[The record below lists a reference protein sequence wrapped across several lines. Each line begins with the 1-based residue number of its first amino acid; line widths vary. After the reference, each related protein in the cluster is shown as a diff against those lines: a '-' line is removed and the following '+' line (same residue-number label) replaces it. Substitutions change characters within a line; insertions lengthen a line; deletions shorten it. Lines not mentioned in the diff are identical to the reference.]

1 MPFITGLKVV
11 RSDVY
16 LTKMS
21 EPPWRHYARGM
32 LPLSPIAKKSR
43 EGNYWPNK
51 GDFSELKKD
60 GDGEKNKK
68 EKRKRG
74 IVVNVK
80 PHINIMQQENSPQ
93 TQNSRN
99 AMLRRLADCFA
110 HRQMT
115 AKSRAKRHRVLGF
128 HPRLCTIHENASELA
143 NDLDATFN
151 SLTADGDLREFNTKT
166 PSPTT
171 KADNTLSTLER
182 CPSFTSCC
190 QTNDQTIAALHEDI
204 KELWMRLETVE
215 KDFAWARGSLLTIS
229 NKDETNKR

>member
-1 MPFITGLKVV
+1 
-11 RSDVY
+11 
-16 LTKMS
+16 MS
-21 EPPWRHYARGM
+21 EPPWKHYARGM
-32 LPLSPIAKKSR
+32 LPLSPIAKKSQ
-43 EGNYWPNK
+43 ECNCWPNK
-51 GDFSELKKD
+51 GDLSELKKD
-60 GDGEKNKK
+60 GDGEKYKK

-80 PHINIMQQENSPQ
+80 PQINIMQHENSPQ

-110 HRQMT
+110 YRQRT
-115 AKSRAKRHRVLGF
+115 IKSRAKRHRVLGF
-128 HPRLCTIHENASELA
+128 HPRFCTIHENASELA
-143 NDLDATFN
+143 NDLDVTFN
-151 SLTADGDLREFNTKT
+151 SLTSDGDLREFNTET

-171 KADNTLSTLER
+171 KSDITLSTLEQ
-182 CPSFTSCC
+182 CATFTSGC

-229 NKDETNKR
+229 NKYETNKT

>member
-1 MPFITGLKVV
+1 
-11 RSDVY
+11 
-16 LTKMS
+16 MS

-43 EGNYWPNK
+43 EGNCLPNK

-60 GDGEKNKK
+60 GDGEEYKR

-80 PHINIMQQENSPQ
+80 PHINTMQQENSPQ

-110 HRQMT
+110 YRQMT
-115 AKSRAKRHRVLGF
+115 AKSRAKRHSVLGF

>member
-1 MPFITGLKVV
+1 
-11 RSDVY
+11 
-16 LTKMS
+16 MS
-21 EPPWRHYARGM
+21 EPPWKHYARGM

-43 EGNYWPNK
+43 ESNCCPNK
-51 GDFSELKKD
+51 GDLSELKKD
-60 GDGEKNKK
+60 GHGEKYKK

-80 PHINIMQQENSPQ
+80 PQINIMQQENSPQ

-110 HRQMT
+110 YRQST
-115 AKSRAKRHRVLGF
+115 IKSKAKRHRVLGF
-128 HPRLCTIHENASELA
+128 YPRLCTIHENASELA
-143 NDLDATFN
+143 NDLDVTFN
-151 SLTADGDLREFNTKT
+151 SLTSDGDLREFNTET

-171 KADNTLSTLER
+171 KSDITLSTLER
-182 CPSFTSCC
+182 CATFTSGC

-229 NKDETNKR
+229 NKDETNKT